1 MFLKAF
7 WTLFTDQN
15 SLWGRICT
23 TKYKGDR
30 TWWNVEPSPAN
41 STTINVLLPARE
53 KIIQN
58 FTMQIRSG
66 EGIRA
71 VGEPWHAAW
80 RNNISGA
87 SSSLSVADLWD
98 PQTQTWKER
107 ELAVILD
114 TQGINVVK
122 GLAGVTRQGTAL
134 PDRLIWTGMKNGK
147 YSVKWGYQML
157 YQMEAGGSNT
167 TVHNYWNVIWE
178 LEVLPRVKV
187 FLWKVGQNALP
198 VMAVLQRRISI
209 ISPLCQICGSENESI
224 WHMPE

>member
-71 VGEPWHAAW
+71 VGDPWHAAW

-107 ELAVILD
+107 ELTVILD

-134 PDRLIWTGMKNGK
+134 PDRLIWTGTKNGK
-147 YSVKWGYQML
+147 YSVKWGYQM
-157 YQMEAGGSNT
+157 
-167 TVHNYWNVIWE
+167 
-178 LEVLPRVKV
+178 
-187 FLWKVGQNALP
+187 
-198 VMAVLQRRISI
+198 
-209 ISPLCQICGSENESI
+209 PLCIITGMLFGNWRFYQG
-224 WHMPE
+224 